1 MKKYCSCKWYTV
13 QSYMK
18 HRFWQEFLLSDRNCT
33 TSLFTATS
41 RILSW
46 GTLHYGRNSKLLSE
60 NYETFFI
67 LLRLKHYSININCYC
82 YILCSLQRTKN
93 KRMLNSLMQ
102 LKQNHTDL
110 EGKKRTHIFLDKIIQ
125 KWPLWEAKL
134 SWSWCFCSLLS
145 FF

>member
-1 MKKYCSCKWYTV
+1 MSIFPTWFFKIQVSTDQQAERLPKISPRRAELEIFLKKWKILLKQYTV

-67 LLRLKHYSININCYC
+67 LKIETLFEDKYKLQLS
-82 YILCSLQRTKN
+82 LSSLQRTKN
-93 KRMLNSLMQ
+93 KRMYLCWITL
-102 LKQNHTDL
+102 
-110 EGKKRTHIFLDKIIQ
+110 I
-125 KWPLWEAKL
+125 
-134 SWSWCFCSLLS
+134 
-145 FF
+145 